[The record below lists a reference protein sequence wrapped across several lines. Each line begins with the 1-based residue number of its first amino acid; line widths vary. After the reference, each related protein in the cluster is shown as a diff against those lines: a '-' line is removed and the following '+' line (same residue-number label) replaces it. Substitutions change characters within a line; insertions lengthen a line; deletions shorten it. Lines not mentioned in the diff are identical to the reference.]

1 MVMGGAKPD
10 AIERNSVLSK
20 YHKYF
25 GSLLNSGVAKV
36 MVIGYGFADE
46 HINNLLLRAGVEH
59 GMQMHLVN
67 PSGLNVFSSRPQ
79 LEDIPLVGV
88 TSRTLREFF
97 SGDKL
102 SQKSLKRFFAQ
113 AQ

>member
-20 YHKYF
+20 YHEYF
-25 GSLLNSGVAKV
+25 GSLLNSGSAKV